1 MKINLQKAKNKK
13 SQVHSQMSAH
23 QVDVIKKVNAVWKSA
38 HLNSESEFVQQD
50 RLQAPAVK

>member
-13 SQVHSQMSAH
+13 SQMHSQMSAH

-38 HLNSESEFVQQD
+38 HLNSESEFVHQD

>member
-1 MKINLQKAKNKK
+1 
-13 SQVHSQMSAH
+13 MSAH